1 VTKGEAR
8 PSDDGWQ
15 PATSRPGEL
24 YTYEGQ
30 IRSFGHFFRALRRK
44 GPENDHYVRPMVRM
58 GLFFV
63 AIALV
68 VVAVAVLVQAVF

>member
-1 VTKGEAR
+1 MANGEAR
-8 PSDDGWQ
+8 HGDDGWQ

-44 GPENDHYVRPMVRM
+44 GPENDRYIRPMVRM
-58 GLFFV
+58 GLFF
-63 AIALV
+63 IALAV
-68 VVAVAVLVQAVF
+68 VFVAVAVVVQAVF